1 MTAIALIDGNNFYV
15 SCERVFQPEL
25 EGKPV
30 VVLSNNDGCVV
41 ARSQEVRALGV
52 AMGVPWFKL
61 RDLAKQ
67 HGIIARSS
75 NYTLYGDMS
84 QRMHSVIGQFAP
96 EQEIYSID
104 ETFLDLTGF
113 NRDLIEYGQQIRQR
127 VKQWTGIPV
136 CVGIGSSKTLAK
148 LANHCA
154 KKAHVQ
160 SMADGVTDLNQLSR
174 SDLNELF
181 SGVEVGEVWGVG
193 RRIRERLNGMGIE
206 TVQQL
211 KDSSVSR
218 IRSEFNVVL
227 ARTVAELNGEACLNI
242 EEIAPPKQQIVS
254 SRSFGQPV
262 TLLQDLNEAVVSYAS
277 RAAEKLRRQNH
288 VAGAIQVFV
297 QTNPFKPEEPQYN
310 NGVTVKLLN
319 PTNDTFNLAEAAL
332 YGLKKIYRLGYAYKK
347 AGVMLTD
354 LCPADRVPVDLFS
367 GFDGPE
373 TQSAN
378 SHLATMDEINA
389 KMGRGTVRS
398 AGEGVQKA
406 WAMRSDNKSK
416 AYTTDWEQLAVVD
429 CC

>member
-1 MTAIALIDGNNFYV
+1 VTSIALIDGNNFYV

-67 HGIIARSS
+67 HSIIARSS

-84 QRMHSVIGQFAP
+84 QRMHTVIGQFAP

-113 NRDLIEYGQQIRQR
+113 NCDLIEYGQQIRQR
-127 VKQWTGIPV
+127 VRQWTGIPV

-154 KKAHVQ
+154 KKAHVS
-160 SMADGVTDLNQLSR
+160 SMADGVTDLNQLSASGLR
-174 SDLNELF
+174 ELF
-181 SGVEVGEVWGVG
+181 SRIEVGEVWGVG
-193 RRIRERLNGMGIE
+193 RRIKERLNGMGIE

-211 KDSSVSR
+211 KDSSISK
-218 IRSEFNVVL
+218 IKNEFNVVL
-227 ARTVAELNGEACLNI
+227 ARTVAELNGDACLSM
-242 EEIAPPKQQIVS
+242 EEVAPPKQQIMS

-262 TLLQDLNEAVVSYAS
+262 FLLEDLNEAVLSYTS
-277 RAAEKLRRQNH
+277 RAAEKLRKQNH
-288 VAGAIQVFV
+288 VAGSIQVYV
-297 QTNPFKPEEPQYN
+297 RTNPFKPDEPQYN

-319 PTNDTFNLAEAAL
+319 STNNTFRLAEAAL
-332 YGLKKIYRLGYAYKK
+332 YGLKKIYKMGYAYKK
-347 AGVMLTD
+347 AGIMLTD
-354 LCPADRVPVDLFS
+354 LCPEHQVPVDLFS
-367 GFDGPE
+367 GFDLPE
-373 TQSAN
+373 SQRAKT
-378 SHLATMDEINA
+378 LMATLDEINA

-406 WAMRSDNKSK
+406 WAMRSSNKSS
-416 AYTTDWEQLAVVD
+416 AFTTDWEQLAVVS
-429 CC
+429 